1 MKRPFLEQPEA
12 WTRASRTGVSR
23 AEYADPVEPPPD
35 AEFHPAELI
44 MFALAA
50 GVLMAFSWGLL

>member
-1 MKRPFLEQPEA
+1 MKRPFLECQEL
-12 WTRASRTGVSR
+12 WTRAGRTGASPV
-23 AEYADPVEPPPD
+23 EYAEPIEPPP
-35 AEFHPAELI
+35 ATEYHPAELI